1 MSIPPPK
8 LTNPEEADSVRT
20 RLVQLG
26 YSERGLGDRLGRNA
40 LGLPRFFENRWRELS
55 PTPSPLD
62 PLIGLLLMGEETRL
76 SELAGLLEADHIRAL
91 EEMNVIE
98 VRGPSAKSHL
108 KLFPCR
114 GLLIATDNEEPDPSL
129 NKVMC
134 LYPDSYVMADIIDR
148 PPVHQVLDLCTG
160 SGIYALRAASHSDAV
175 LGVDISERA
184 ITFSQFNVGFNQI
197 RNAEF
202 RMGDLYE
209 PVEGATF
216 DLIIANAP
224 FNPEPET
231 PAGAHAPS
239 PRGADY
245 FSGGR
250 SGEELLSRVIAGL
263 DQHLSPRGVCH
274 LVTLLVHPKQ
284 GPGYRERLSHWL
296 GGRLSDFDVLIWA
309 TPYDHFEKV
318 NDPAKAAFLRE
329 HFERFE
335 FGTISIRRRAG
346 QEPTYYHGPPPQP
359 LHPLFDE
366 DGKIKIRIDDQAF
379 SARSASAPPEPARR

>member
-1 MSIPPPK
+1 MNLPLPQV
-8 LTNPEEADSVRT
+8 TNSEAADRVRT

-40 LGLPRFFENRWRELS
+40 LGLPRFFEQRWRALS
-55 PTPSPLD
+55 
-62 PLIGLLLMGEETRL
+62 GLLFMGEETGL

-91 EEMNVIE
+91 EEMRVIE
-98 VRGPSAKSHL
+98 VRGPAAKSHL

-114 GLLIATDNEEPDPSL
+114 GLLIATDNEEPDPGL

-148 PPVHQVLDLCTG
+148 PPVHQALDLCTG

-184 ITFSQFNVGFNQI
+184 IAFSRFNAGFNQI

-216 DLIIANAP
+216 DLIVANAP

-245 FSGGR
+245 FSGGQ
-250 SGEELLSRVIAGL
+250 SGEELLSLVVSGL
-263 DQHLSPRGVCH
+263 DRYLSPGGVCH

-284 GPGYRERLSHWL
+284 GPGYRERISSWL
-296 GGRLSDFDVLIWA
+296 GGRLDDFDVLIWA

-318 NDPAKAAFLRE
+318 KEDPAKAAFLKE
-329 HFERFE
+329 NFERFE

-346 QEPTYYHGPPPQP
+346 EEPTYYHGPPPRS

-366 DGKIKIRIDDQAF
+366 DGKIKVRIDDQAF
-379 SARSASAPPEPARR
+379 SARSTPAPPVPARR

>member
-1 MSIPPPK
+1 MDTPTPK
-8 LTNPEEADSVRT
+8 LTRFEAAHSVRS
-20 RLVQLG
+20 RLAEMG
-26 YSERGLGDRLGRNA
+26 YSERGLAGRLGRNA
-40 LGLPRFFENRWRELS
+40 LGLPRFFESRWRERH
-55 PTPSPLD
+55 PAPAPLD
-62 PLIGLLLMGEETRL
+62 PLIGLLLMGEETEL
-76 SELAGLLEADHIRAL
+76 SELEGALEPEHIRAL
-91 EEMNVIE
+91 EEMRVIE
-98 VRGPSAKSHL
+98 VRGSAAKSHL
-108 KLFPCR
+108 KLFPCQ
-114 GLLIATDNEEPDPSL
+114 GLLIATDNEVPSPHL
-129 NKVMC
+129 NRVMC
-134 LYPDSYVMADIIDR
+134 LYPDSYVLANIIDR
-148 PPVHQVLDLCTG
+148 PRVHQVLDLCTG
-160 SGIYALRAASHSDAV
+160 SGIYALRAASHADRV
-175 LGVDISERA
+175 LGVDISDRA
-184 ITFSQFNVGFNQI
+184 IAFSQFNAGLNQI

-202 RMGDLYE
+202 RLGDLYG

-216 DLIIANAP
+216 DIIIANAP

-239 PRGADY
+239 PEGADY

-263 DQHLSPRGVCH
+263 DSHLSPNGVCH

-284 GPGYRERLSHWL
+284 GSEYRERISNWL

-346 QEPTYYHGPPPQP
+346 REPIYYHGPPPRA

-366 DGKIKIRIDDQAF
+366 DGNIKIRIDDQAF
-379 SARSASAPPEPARR
+379 MSYAPATPD